1 MGGALA
7 TVTSDAPVPAGHH
20 RLSVGVH
27 QDSDGRS
34 FTLAVDGKKAGEI
47 RTHLGFANFISWSGL
62 DIGLDRGS
70 PVAGYEAPFVFTGKL
85 SRVVVTMD
93 DDQVLDGEGIGAAEM
108 ARQ

>member
-1 MGGALA
+1 
-7 TVTSDAPVPAGHH
+7 VTSKSPVPAGHH
-20 RLSVGVH
+20 KLSVGVH

-34 FTLAVDGKKAGEI
+34 FTLAVDGKKAGEV

-70 PVAGYEAPFVFTGKL
+70 PVADYEAPFLFTGKL

-93 DDQVLDGEGIGAAEM
+93 DDQVLDGQALGEAEM